1 MDLRLKAACDGGH
14 RRARCQHA
22 DARLTGRLAERRA
35 VALEGPREQQCATHE
50 EGATVTL
57 DGCEITVGGIAKGA
71 GMLEPAMATM
81 LAFVTTDAAIDH
93 SALDAALRVAVD
105 HSFNV
110 MTVDG
115 CVANI
120 GSANLNMRSVSLD
133 EEINV
138 VVVDDD
144 FAATLEKQ
152 FDEDLDRSVR
162 IEPSRWERRSPV
174 QRLAETVVRPIR
186 RLF

>member
-1 MDLRLKAACDGGH
+1 
-14 RRARCQHA
+14 
-22 DARLTGRLAERRA
+22 
-35 VALEGPREQQCATHE
+35 
-50 EGATVTL
+50 
-57 DGCEITVGGIAKGA
+57 
-71 GMLEPAMATM
+71 
-81 LAFVTTDAAIDH
+81 
-93 SALDAALRVAVD
+93 
-105 HSFNV
+105 

-144 FAATLEKQ
+144 LAATLEKQ

-162 IEPSRWERRSPV
+162 IEPGRWERRRTFSAWPRPWFAPSGACSEV
-174 QRLAETVVRPIR
+174 RQGIGWAGALGRRASVSASGTAEGARRRRPPRRRASTSATAPPPTPYRLVPSRSAAR
-186 RLF
+186 RSRA